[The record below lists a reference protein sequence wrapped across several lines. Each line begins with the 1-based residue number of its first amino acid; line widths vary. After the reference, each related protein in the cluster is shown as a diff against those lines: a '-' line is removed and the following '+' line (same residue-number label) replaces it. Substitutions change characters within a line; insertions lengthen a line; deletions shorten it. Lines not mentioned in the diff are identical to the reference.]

1 MRREKLGRD
10 DRKSLFGR
18 RNVSSRSRTGDVNS
32 PPATIPGDD
41 VSETF
46 QTYTHHGRT
55 GYAVADLPRD
65 VLVRLVERP
74 EVPLQTELP
83 VTVKD
88 GDGVLVCRTTLPLA
102 DRRLAIAYKRVHRKS
117 LLKQLTQAVGPN
129 RARRSFLTGHRLL
142 ERGIATARPLAVIVP
157 SRVNLTAPTWLAT
170 EWLDGAE
177 DLAAFARR
185 SRQQTPQERDR
196 VNAVAIAVGRLI
208 GTMHAA
214 GIAHRDLKPQNLMV
228 RCGERPEAVELFAI
242 DLDGVRFPGR
252 LSEQRRWK
260 NLSRLAIGDRGWP
273 GLDQTVQYRFLG
285 AYLDAAGLPISR
297 HQAWRELSHVTA
309 ARLARRAA

>member
-1 MRREKLGRD
+1 M
-10 DRKSLFGR
+10 S
-18 RNVSSRSRTGDVNS
+18 
-32 PPATIPGDD
+32 A
-41 VSETF
+41 TF
-46 QTYTHHGRT
+46 QSYSHHGRT

-65 VLVRLVERP
+65 VLARLVECP
-74 EVPLQTELP
+74 ELPLQKELP

-102 DRRLAIAYKRVHRKS
+102 ERHLAVAYKRVHRKS
-117 LLKQLTQAVGPN
+117 RLKQWTQAVGPN
-129 RARRSFLTGHRLL
+129 RARRAFLTGHRLL

-157 SRVNLTAPTWLAT
+157 SRFDLTAPTWLAT

-185 SRQQTPQERDR
+185 SRQQASDERTR
-196 VNAVAIAVGRLI
+196 INAVAVAVGRLI
-208 GTMHAA
+208 GMMHAA

-228 RCGERPEAVELFAI
+228 RCGERPDAVELFAI

-273 GLDQTVQYRFLG
+273 GLDLTVRCRYLG
-285 AYLDAAGLPISR
+285 AYLDAAGLLMSR
-297 HQAWRELSHVTA
+297 KQAWRELSRVTA